1 LITLFS
7 VIKFHC
13 ISWSRIIKNDY
24 NINEGFITLE
34 RNLVLKDQ
42 QVAVVTGSSSGIELE
57 TCLLFARN
65 GIRTYATM
73 RDLSKADL
81 IKKIAEKE
89 EIPLKVIRMN
99 VNKYDSVVEV
109 FEKIRDE
116 DRSIDILVNNAGFGL
131 FGALEDLLIED
142 IKKQFE
148 TNFFGAIRTIQ
159 QVLPIMRNQ
168 RSGIIVNISS
178 LSGYIGFPAQSVY
191 VSTKF
196 ALEGLSESL
205 AYEVEQ
211 YVIKVVLVEPGVI
224 NTKFVENIIIPDNIQ
239 QISSSLLTSSSPSA
253 SPTVTSTTSTK
264 NLDNTKSQREITK
277 YADVVE
283 SFLSHYY
290 RAMKNAPDPKQ
301 VARVVLESI
310 GMPAVSASEGVNFF
324 RYPVG
329 EDAKLY
335 AEAKKKMAD
344 SELHSFVAKK
354 DTLTTCKMK
363 SSLHQNSIEFLM
375 NFRMRFHESSSYLL
389 VTPFNKPL

>member
-1 LITLFS
+1 MA
-7 VIKFHC
+7 
-13 ISWSRIIKNDY
+13 
-24 NINEGFITLE
+24 
-34 RNLVLKDQ
+34 LKDQ
-42 QVAVVTGSSSGIELE
+42 KVAVVTGSSSGIGLE

-73 RDLSKADL
+73 RNLSKADS

-89 EIPLKVIRMN
+89 EIPLEVIHMN
-99 VNKYDSVVEV
+99 VNKGDSIAGV
-109 FEKIRDE
+109 FEKIYDE

-131 FGALEDLLIED
+131 FGALEDLLMED

-168 RSGIIVNISS
+168 RCGIIANISS

-211 YVIKVVLVEPGVI
+211 YGIKVVLIEPGVV
-224 NTKFVENIIIPDNIQ
+224 NTKFVENIIIPDNTQ
-239 QISSSLLTSSSPSA
+239 SISSTLLTSSSPSA
-253 SPTVTSTTSTK
+253 SSTVTSTTSTTNSDK
-264 NLDNTKSQREITK
+264 TISQREITK
-277 YADVVE
+277 YAEVVE

-310 GMPAVSASEGVNFF
+310 ETPAVSASEGVNFF

-329 EDAKLY
+329 ADAKLY
-335 AEAKKKMAD
+335 AEAKKKMND

-354 DTLTTCKMK
+354 TL
-363 SSLHQNSIEFLM
+363 
-375 NFRMRFHESSSYLL
+375 
-389 VTPFNKPL
+389 KPAI